1 MKRPSV
7 TKSPAVADQQPIGYY
22 SVMIRSNRIV
32 ASFFLILVGIVGA
45 VTARGE
51 DELQSALEQLAAGDT
66 LAAIEQLERTD
77 LKSIRDPQWF
87 ILLGALHRSRN
98 TVVDRLKSQYVLER
112 ALQLFP
118 NDPDV
123 LQALG
128 MTYFSQ
134 TFYPDAARC
143 FRRAIEIDPDI
154 CVSKYKLGVTYYERW
169 KLRVNAFV
177 DDAAK
182 ARAWLKFTLECDS
195 TNVDAAI
202 RYVYSLYALDRVDEA
217 VDASRHYSQV
227 FPANPEFPLLV
238 GTAAYDRD
246 QSAEADSCYQVAL
259 TLMGEEELAA
269 YTTLGRNILGYDDM
283 GIYED
288 ANEDERAVMD
298 HAFWVVR
305 DPDPTTD
312 INERFLEHVYRTFR
326 ADLFFSHSK
335 VHISWVKPQIRGWNT
350 ERGEI
355 SIKFGWPTDI
365 HASYG
370 GDRFESWTYVS
381 PGQIHEF
388 FFSDRF
394 LNGNLQI
401 PPSRSSKLAFARH
414 EHRVTLFKP
423 PAIPVN
429 GAMDAMAFKD
439 DDFQCSVYVAMQV
452 NADSVLNN
460 IDVSSLNEFHVRA
473 RFFDEDWVVERSAA
487 DTLRALDM
495 AMVPGSQCRLFDVVT
510 RHQMP
515 FGRYNL
521 ACAFEDDGQM
531 TLASFVGRTE
541 SDRLLGS
548 AIITSDLVFLREG
561 SEGSSIARR
570 GEILPV
576 NPWRAYAHG
585 QPVRVYFEI
594 YNLNVVGGRSRY
606 RLTFG
611 IHKDPEE
618 SPSAWNRL
626 GRAVT
631 GFVGIGGG
639 DPEVTQTFERVGLEH
654 DGRER
659 IAIDIDSLEEG
670 PYRLVVTVTDLHT
683 GERTE
688 TGKNFVKVGL

>member
-1 MKRPSV
+1 MN
-7 TKSPAVADQQPIGYY
+7 
-22 SVMIRSNRIV
+22 RSRRIV
-32 ASFFLILVGIVGA
+32 TCFFLILAGIAGA
-45 VTARGE
+45 VSAVGDAR
-51 DELQSALEQLAAGDT
+51 LQSALKQLAAGDT

-77 LKSIRDPQWF
+77 LKAIGDPQWF
-87 ILLGALHRSRN
+87 ILLGDLHRSRD
-98 TVVDRLKSQYVLER
+98 TIVDRLKSQYVLER

-118 NDPDV
+118 KDPDV
-123 LQALG
+123 LQELG

-154 CVSKYKLGVTYYERW
+154 CVSKYKLGVTYYEQW
-169 KLRVNAFV
+169 KLRVNAYI

-182 ARAWLKFTLECDS
+182 ARAWLKLTLECDS
-195 TNVDAAI
+195 TIVDAAI
-202 RYVYSLYALDRVDEA
+202 RYVYTLYALDRVDEA
-217 VDASRHYSQV
+217 VDASRHFSQA

-238 GTAAYDRD
+238 GTVAYDQD
-246 QSAEADSCYQVAL
+246 QLAEADSCYQIAL
-259 TLMGEEELAA
+259 TLMSEEELDA
-269 YTTLGRNILGYDDM
+269 YTTLGRNVLGYDDM

-288 ANEDERAVMD
+288 ANQDEQAVMD

-335 VHISWVKPQIRGWNT
+335 VHISWVKPQVRGWDT

-370 GDRFESWTYVS
+370 GDRYESWTYVT
-381 PGQIHEF
+381 PGQIHKF

-401 PPSRSSKLAFARH
+401 PPGRSSKLVYARH

-429 GAMDAMAFKD
+429 GAMDVIAFKD

-460 IDVSSLNEFHVRA
+460 IDVSSLHEFHVRA
-473 RFFDEDWVVERSAA
+473 RFFDEDWVVEHSTA
-487 DTLRALDM
+487 DTVRALDM
-495 AMVPGSQCRLFDVVT
+495 AMLPGSQYRLYDVVT

-521 ACAFEDDGQM
+521 ACAFEDDGR
-531 TLASFVGRTE
+531 TTIASFVGRAE

-548 AIITSDLVFLREG
+548 AITTSDLVFLREG
-561 SEGSSIARR
+561 SEGSSIVRN
-570 GEILPV
+570 GEVLPV
-576 NPWRAYAHG
+576 NPWRAYAHS
-585 QPVRVYFEI
+585 QPVRIYFEI

-631 GFVGIGGG
+631 GFVGIGSG

-654 DGRER
+654 NEWER
-659 IAIDIDSLEEG
+659 IAIDIENLEEG
-670 PYRLVVTVTDLHT
+670 PYRLVVTITDLHT
-683 GERTE
+683 GVRTE
-688 TGKNFVKVGL
+688 TGKNFVKVGAAAR